1 MKIEVMRDMLSES
14 LGGVQ
19 TDVTPVDKY
28 EPDNRIWYG
37 LIVLLFVI
45 VIAFN
50 WMFALVRVS
59 GRSMD
64 NTLKD
69 GQFVLVDKHR
79 DVHRFDIVVLK
90 ERLTEGGETKQIIK
104 RVIGLPG
111 DSIVVENG
119 VLYIN
124 NVKYDEPYLVEEL
137 TATYRTQSYAIIVPE
152 DTYFVLGDNR
162 DVSKDSRMVGSFMKS
177 SILGSMETPQSE
189 KGDK

>member
-1 MKIEVMRDMLSES
+1 MWYHRSNVNQGIRGVRHMKIEVMRDMLSES

-45 VIAFN
+45 IIAFN
-50 WMFALVRVS
+50 WMFAIVRVS

-79 DVHRFDIVVLK
+79 EVHRFDIVVLK

-119 VLYIN
+119 V
-124 NVKYDEPYLVEEL
+124 
-137 TATYRTQSYAIIVPE
+137 YRTQSYAIIVPE

-162 DVSKDSRMVGSFMKS
+162 DVSKDSRMVGSFVKS
-177 SILGSMETPQSE
+177 AILGSMETPQSE